1 MIPVKA
7 AKAGSPDFVRGTS
20 TELFLDYFGIQM
32 DSRKAEGMKFKINL
46 LTPDNGE
53 KFVVEMSND
62 TLTTLAGYQAKD
74 ADLTITINRSDL
86 EDLMIGTAKLTDKV
100 AAGKATMTGTPQVL
114 TQLASTMVQWDNWFE
129 ILPGTKAKVAETP
142 KPDVFDDDDPPVIE
156 PPN

>member
-1 MIPVKA
+1 VIPVKA

-62 TLTTLAGYQAKD
+62 TLTTLAGYQGEG
-74 ADLTITINRSDL
+74 RR
-86 EDLMIGTAKLTDKV
+86 
-100 AAGKATMTGTPQVL
+100 
-114 TQLASTMVQWDNWFE
+114 
-129 ILPGTKAKVAETP
+129 
-142 KPDVFDDDDPPVIE
+142 FDDYDQS
-156 PPN
+156 